1 MIASDIH
8 GSEYYCKK
16 MLGCLEKEQADRL
29 ILLGDILYHG
39 PRNDLPKEYCPK
51 AVIALLN
58 QQKDKILCVRGNCE
72 AEVDQ
77 MVLEFP
83 VMADYAIIFCG
94 SRMMFVTHGH
104 LFNENNLPP
113 MNKGDILLHGHT
125 HILAAENRESYVYLN
140 PGSVSIPKNG
150 NVPSYMIY
158 EDDCFTI
165 KDLEGSVLKQL
176 SLKNNNLTEDINNLV
191 KEPFPDKSTID
202 AFTKFCRIVR
212 TLRAP
217 NGCPWDRV
225 QTHESLKTCL
235 IEEAYEVVEAIQRF
249 SDTNDAAN
257 LKEELGDVLLQ
268 VILHG
273 QIASEEG
280 IFELKD
286 IIDEI
291 SKKMIRR
298 HPHVFGT
305 KAVDDASQVVINWEE
320 IKRQEK
326 KENGLQYENELEMIP
341 KAFPALIRAQKVLKK
356 SEIAKNSS
364 IEQLCITAKEKITK
378 LQCDNNQKD
387 LDIEEI
393 IGTLLL
399 DVTNL
404 AMQYNKNSEQLLAQS
419 VQKLID
425 KSKES

>member
-1 MIASDIH
+1 M
-8 GSEYYCKK
+8 
-16 MLGCLEKEQADRL
+16 
-29 ILLGDILYHG
+29 
-39 PRNDLPKEYCPK
+39 
-51 AVIALLN
+51 
-58 QQKDKILCVRGNCE
+58 
-72 AEVDQ
+72 
-77 MVLEFP
+77 
-83 VMADYAIIFCG
+83 
-94 SRMMFVTHGH
+94 
-104 LFNENNLPP
+104 
-113 MNKGDILLHGHT
+113 
-125 HILAAENRESYVYLN
+125 
-140 PGSVSIPKNG
+140 
-150 NVPSYMIY
+150 
-158 EDDCFTI
+158 
-165 KDLEGSVLKQL
+165 LKQL
-176 SLKNNNLTEDINNLV
+176 SLKNNNLTEDINNLL
-191 KEPFPDKSTID
+191 KEPFPDESTID
-202 AFTKFCRIVR
+202 AFAKFCRIVR
-212 TLRAP
+212 ILRAP
-217 NGCPWDRV
+217 NGCPWDRA

-364 IEQLCITAKEKITK
+364 IEQLCIAAKEKITK